1 MSGINFNNPPDNYPA
16 GYAWLVAAV
25 QSLWRR
31 INGLSGGSGS
41 SGVSSFNTRTGA
53 VTLTNT
59 DVTDALGYTP
69 ADVADLPITIIADHF
84 DSVGNSGTLVT
95 VLYSDSV
102 PAVHLDTN
110 GKKVEYIYTGTFAG
124 PGTATK
130 NLFLTNTGVNLIDT
144 GTFAIASAGSWV
156 MRAFL
161 IRASAS
167 TIRYNVTINTLPS
180 STDTYSSTGTLT
192 GLDLTGPFILL
203 LRARAGGVG
212 GGTNDIVAT
221 SGSVKAYTNA

>member
-53 VTLTNT
+53 VTLTDT

-69 ADVADLPITIIADHF
+69 ADAADLPITIIADHF

-95 VLYSDSV
+95 VLYSDST

-110 GKKVEYIYTGTFAG
+110 GKKVEYIYTGTYVG
-124 PGTATK
+124 SGTATK

-144 GTFAIASAGSWV
+144 GTYTIVATGSWV

-161 IRASAS
+161 IRESATS
-167 TIRYNVTINTLPS
+167 VRYNVTVNNFPASVNTY
-180 STDTYSSTGTLT
+180 TSTGTLT

-203 LRARAGGVG
+203 LRAQAGGVG
-212 GGTNDIVAT
+212 AATNDIVAT